1 MKRKEKNKKRNAE
14 TKNQIEK
21 LVPAL
26 DLKPLFTV
34 IISSGL
40 YKRKWVPQERSPAV
54 SKKITSQNIYISISS
69 PTKLVNKNYISSS
82 N

>member
-26 DLKPLFTV
+26 DQKPLFTV

-40 YKRKWVPQERSPAV
+40 YKR
-54 SKKITSQNIYISISS
+54 
-69 PTKLVNKNYISSS
+69 
-82 N
+82 